1 MRENPADFEHL
12 LFYYW
17 PYLFAFV
24 DPITATTLSKVSI
37 RNWLI
42 SSSSIN
48 SFDFELQ
55 YLIDLNRF
63 FSNEYRDSI
72 PQSSTTTSG
81 IDLVTQYFFGCYP
94 LLCRLLRDSL
104 LRQQKCNASRSY
116 LIHQNLCP
124 SYVI

>member
-1 MRENPADFEHL
+1 MILKQSYSPLVSLFLLQHQSYKTSFLKASFQRDMHENPADFEHL

-63 FSNEYRDSI
+63 FSNEYRVSI
-72 PQSSTTTSG
+72 P
-81 IDLVTQYFFGCYP
+81 L
-94 LLCRLLRDSL
+94 
-104 LRQQKCNASRSY
+104 
-116 LIHQNLCP
+116 
-124 SYVI
+124 

>member
-1 MRENPADFEHL
+1 
-12 LFYYW
+12 
-17 PYLFAFV
+17 
-24 DPITATTLSKVSI
+24 
-37 RNWLI
+37 
-42 SSSSIN
+42 
-48 SFDFELQ
+48 
-55 YLIDLNRF
+55 
-63 FSNEYRDSI
+63 DSI

-124 SYVI
+124 SDVI